1 MRHEISLASTPDGVG
16 PALDALESRLIED
29 GVSSE
34 HVLLTRLLGEESITN
49 VVKYAGAASIE
60 LEVQVTREE
69 IRLVV
74 RDDGKPFDPSSAK
87 SPDLEASLADRPL
100 GGLGIH
106 LIRSLSDEVSYTRE
120 AEQNV
125 LRLTKR
131 R

>member
-1 MRHEISLASTPDGVG
+1 MASTPDAVG

-34 HVLLTRLLGEESITN
+34 QVLEIRLLGEESITN

-69 IRLVV
+69 IRIVL
-74 RDDGKPFDPSSAK
+74 RDDGKPFDPASAK
-87 SPDLEASLADRPL
+87 SPDLEVSLADRPL
-100 GGLGIH
+100 GGLGMH

-120 AEQNV
+120 EEQNV
-125 LRLTKR
+125 LRLTKKR
-131 R
+131 